1 MYLVLKQ
8 SFSKKCLDLFMK
20 TFIFD
25 FKSDVKIKDTICYQK
40 FQYKNQIISF
50 LESQFNDS

>member
-1 MYLVLKQ
+1 MYLILKQ

-20 TFIFD
+20 TFD